1 MLGLRGPAAGG
12 GYRRAC
18 FGYDKFAMTSDIQEE
33 MLRRQLGFLGGS

>member
-18 FGYDKFAMTSDIQEE
+18 FGYKFAMTSDIQEE